1 MELVRN
7 LRVDSVSRLEPTPP
21 RQVEST
27 QTVAEAVEL
36 MRREKVG
43 CLLVCKAGK
52 LVGLFTERDMICRV
66 LGVRKALTTSIG
78 EVMTSTL
85 ITIKPKKT
93 DSDRHPENATGRASP
108 FACGR

>member
-36 MRREKVG
+36 MSP
-43 CLLVCKAGK
+43 GK
-52 LVGLFTERDMICRV
+52 SWLFARMQGWETGGSVHGTGYDLPGSGR
-66 LGVRKALTTSIG
+66 
-78 EVMTSTL
+78 
-85 ITIKPKKT
+85 PKSL
-93 DSDRHPENATGRASP
+93 DYLDR
-108 FACGR
+108 